1 MEAHTKA
8 APTATATSIPETAD
22 REPERDAVI
31 ASLETYFADQQ
42 DVTLAI
48 LFGSVAKGTH
58 TPASDID
65 VAIHTEPPADISRL
79 IDIRT
84 ELSLLTRREVDLVD
98 LHQADGIILTRI
110 LSHGVRIKDNPN
122 LYASYNLKAIYF
134 NEDYLPLLRRM
145 QKAHIERFIHGS

>member
-8 APTATATSIPETAD
+8 APTATAASIPETAD

-79 IDIRT
+79 I
-84 ELSLLTRREVDLVD
+84 EVDLVD